1 LFIIETVIDKT
12 PEMVFARLA
21 RVEDTPQWYSAVQRV
36 ERVAG
41 TPSGLGSRY
50 RFMRQLPSG
59 RAVNEVEITEYELPG
74 VFTLQSRSGPTP
86 FTYRYVLASNPQG
99 STRLRLEGEIS
110 GEGLGGALSLLAP
123 LASTFFER
131 GMRTNIEIFKRL
143 VEAG

>member
-1 LFIIETVIDKT
+1 LFVIETAIERN
-12 PEMVFARLA
+12 PELVFTRLA

-36 ERVAG
+36 EHVAG

-59 RAVNEVEITEYELPG
+59 PVINEVEITEYELPA

-86 FTYRYVLASNPQG
+86 FTYRYVLAPNQPG
-99 STRLRLEGEIS
+99 TRLRLEGEIS
-110 GEGLGGALSLLAP
+110 GDGLGGPLALLAP
-123 LASTFFER
+123 LASTLFER
-131 GMRTNIEIFKRL
+131 GMRANIESFKRL